1 MKNTKDYTVKTSPK
15 IIKMSYI
22 VKLQHWYI
30 EIFSEEDDDYPNY
43 GRIALLNR
51 NVERVLNKITDNQ
64 KRQKEIYD
72 AIQQGSWDNEDKSYK
87 PICDKLRKLGYEIIQ
102 GE

>member
-1 MKNTKDYTVKTSPK
+1 MKTQMK
-15 IIKMSYI
+15 IKLSYI

-43 GRIALLNR
+43 RRIAILNR

-72 AIQQGSWDNEDKSYK
+72 AIQQGSWDNTDRSYK